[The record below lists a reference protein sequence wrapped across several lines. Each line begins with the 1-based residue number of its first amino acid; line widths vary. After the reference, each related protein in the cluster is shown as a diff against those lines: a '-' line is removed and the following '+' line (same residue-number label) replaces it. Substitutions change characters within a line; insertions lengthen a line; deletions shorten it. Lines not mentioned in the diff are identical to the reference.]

1 MDCWIML
8 LCSRLLSSSKICL
21 KEIRRRPEKERGK
34 GAENIRPV
42 HDWHRRGGSYMDNFG
57 HYARLMEELR
67 VEDPVFL
74 QLPQDGA
81 CHV

>member
-1 MDCWIML
+1 MDRWIML

-42 HDWHRRGGSYMDNFG
+42 HDWHRRGGSYMDNF
-57 HYARLMEELR
+57 
-67 VEDPVFL
+67 
-74 QLPQDGA
+74 
-81 CHV
+81 